1 MANRSYLYSISNRPE
16 SYEDRPETISGLS
29 EWPYAVPF
37 SYRVLTSGD
46 PRLCASLVSDGFEDD
61 PADRKTKLYAISGDF
76 DTGHARLTTFCAALR
91 VAGAGAAELQHAID
105 ETLTFLD
112 AHRDRYLLL
121 ETIELDTMVESA
133 EDALRAAVEQEI
145 ELCREAGAAVDALP
159 ADPAEA
165 GAVLAKAAKEKS
177 GGPLAAFHGL
187 VLDDGFDNTR
197 DRRTEN
203 PIGLSWWTDVLYFAL
218 WNRAEFEANA

>member
-1 MANRSYLYSISNRPE
+1 MANRSYLYSTSNRPE

-37 SYRVLTSGD
+37 SYRVLMSGD
-46 PRLCASLVSDGFEDD
+46 PRLCASLISDGFEDD
-61 PADRKTKLYAISGDF
+61 PPERRTRLYAISGEF
-76 DTGHARLTTFCAALR
+76 DTGHARLTKFCAALR
-91 VAGAGAAELQHAID
+91 SVGAGAADLQRAID

-159 ADPAEA
+159 ADPEEA
-165 GAVLAKAAKEKS
+165 GAVLAKAAKEEAD
-177 GGPLAAFHGL
+177 GPLAAFHGL